1 MDKATLDLSLQK
13 QYALYGDAHHTD
25 NYTPVD
31 ALLNQ
36 QQKLILNT
44 YQSFITNLFNPLADF
59 NSIYLIH
66 GTGTGKT
73 ITSLSVA
80 NEYQKQY
87 RTAMRNDK
95 NSAYGDIRSIVIV
108 GFTKDIFKAEL
119 INHPEFGFIS
129 SNEYKE
135 LKDLQA
141 NAHENT
147 LIMDRLNALQNKLFR
162 RISDRRMNGIFQ
174 FYGYRQ
180 LFLRII
186 NVEDFNKK
194 TGTKNSESSI
204 AYINDIGKILTWIKD
219 GSIRLNHGFIQSLS
233 HSLFI
238 CDEVHNAY
246 YKDNV
251 NIYGLTLQIINDY
264 FAIPKLYNPNWNES
278 QQNCLRFMYLSA
290 TPFNSNPEEIVPII
304 NLLYSQ
310 RDRVQVAD
318 IFDSDK
324 NVTKAGAQLIINKSA
339 GHISY
344 IMDDNPIQ
352 YPEGKFVGET
362 IPAISYL
369 KFIRCP
375 MSKEHQILYDTY
387 MKSRSYGR
395 NNKDSDHKSSSKDDN
410 EDDNE
415 DDDEDDNEKHQSN
428 TLKDFVFKSGKKN
441 KDLLYQ
447 YPLVREE
454 IKEGISP
461 YKETPNKLLVSDTFK
476 LDKLHTYSS
485 KYFSMLSEIIR
496 LKGSQ
501 HGKIFVYHP
510 FVRGSGVDLI
520 CRIFRTNGLLED
532 NEQPGDGSICM
543 DCDMLFK
550 DHGTKTKCNFRPV
563 RFLTITGYISKS
575 MQVGYL
581 RKYNSPDNTNGESFK
596 ILLGSK
602 AMSESHTLKACRH
615 LMVVHQPASISK
627 LIQIVGRGIRKN
639 SHELLPKELRTVEI
653 QIFVTSTNAKS
664 KDSLSIEEESYRSK
678 MDNYKSIL
686 NIERILFDQSIDYLI
701 NFRFKTRESPKLIGD
716 TFPLQMELQQKYKAM
731 KPISQTQLQY
741 NLKHNIFYIDQ
752 ELDICKYIIK
762 RVLLEIQPLVMIDK
776 LIDIVRT
783 PPFNIEMDTKL
794 ISEGAIR
801 YAIKELSFGEN
812 DFMTM
817 DKRSIDMLGVGN
829 KPILTPNQTA
839 DTIWGSS
846 KVVSS
851 LDGNIYKII
860 HSTIPSGQEIIYL
873 EDVYKPVTDLHEL
886 IASNDFVT
894 NNMQIDLEA
903 LLNDWT
909 KFVQIDEIVKDIL
922 EDYNKYK
929 TIKGAIEKRISQFTL
944 ETHTKLIEYIIIM
957 ASKFVFNKKKAS
969 TDPNM
974 LCELLEY
981 YEQYYMVITIKDA
994 MNSVIAPTYKK
1005 YAVMT
1010 GTPWK
1015 KAFIDGKLPSKLN
1028 MSDFPIGHY
1037 VMYIPK
1043 VISFEAI
1050 TKQKILWTE
1059 YNNIYKTDRWT
1070 YPYEMIIYYD
1080 RNDNSIFNTLKI
1092 RDLSDAHSKGI
1103 TMKFLQ
1109 MEMLEAIAKKLK
1121 ITNKCTNKGSIIQLI
1136 EKKTQDLEL
1145 EYRKTNSKKKIVYYP
1160 YEPLGKENI

>member
-1 MDKATLDLSLQK
+1 MDKATLDISLQK
-13 QYALYGDAHHTD
+13 QYALYGDAHHTG
-25 NYTPVD
+25 NYTPID

-44 YQSFITNLFNPLADF
+44 YQSFIANLFNPLADI
-59 NSIYLIH
+59 NSILLIH

-87 RTAMRNDK
+87 RTVMRNDK
-95 NSAYGDIRSIVIV
+95 NSAYNDIRSIVIV

-119 INHPEFGFIS
+119 INHPEFGFVS
-129 SNEYKE
+129 SDEYKE

-147 LIMDRLNALQNKLFR
+147 LIMDKLNTLQNKLFR

-194 TGTKNSESSI
+194 TGTKNSESSLS
-204 AYINDIGKILTWIKD
+204 YINDITKIISWIKD

-238 CDEVHNAY
+238 CDEVHNVY
-246 YKDNV
+246 YKDDV

-264 FAIPKLYNPNWNES
+264 FAIPKLYNPNWDES

-310 RDRVQVAD
+310 KDRIQMED

-324 NVTKAGAQLIINKSA
+324 NITKAGRQTIIDKSS

-352 YPEGKFVGET
+352 YPEGMFKGET
-362 IPAISYL
+362 IPLIPYL
-369 KFIRCP
+369 KFVRCP
-375 MSKEHQILYDTY
+375 MSKEHQTLYDSY
-387 MKSRSYGR
+387 LKSRTRSR
-395 NNKDSDHKSSSKDDN
+395 DNKNN
-410 EDDNE
+410 EDE
-415 DDDEDDNEKHQSN
+415 DEDEGEDGDGDEDESIEKHQSN

-447 YPLVREE
+447 FPLVRDE

-461 YKETPNKLLVSDTFK
+461 YKETSNKLLISDTFK

-485 KYFSMLSEIIR
+485 KYFALISEIMR
-496 LKGSQ
+496 LKGQQ

-510 FVRGSGVDLI
+510 FVKGSGVDLL
-520 CRIFRTNGLLED
+520 CRILRTNGILED
-532 NEQPGDGSICM
+532 NEQPGDSSICM
-543 DCDMLFK
+543 DCDLLFK
-550 DHGTKTKCNFRPV
+550 EHNNKTKCAFRPV
-563 RFLTITGYISKS
+563 RFLTITGYLSKN
-575 MQVGYL
+575 MQAAYL

-653 QIFVTSTNAKS
+653 QIFVTSTNSKS
-664 KDSLSIEEESYRSK
+664 KEILSLEEESYKIK
-678 MDNYKSIL
+678 MDSYKSIL
-686 NIERILFDQSIDYLI
+686 SIERILFDQSIDYLI
-701 NFRFKTRESPKLIGD
+701 NFRFKTRETPKLIGD
-716 TFPLQMELQQKYKAM
+716 TFPLQTDMMQKYKAM
-731 KPISQTQLQY
+731 KQVSQTQLQY

-752 ELDICKYIIK
+752 ELNICKTIIK
-762 RVLLEIQPLVMIDK
+762 RILLEIQPIVMIDT
-776 LIDIVRT
+776 LISMVRN
-783 PPFNIEMDTKL
+783 PPFNIEMDTQL

-801 YAIKELSFGEN
+801 YAIQELSFGEN

-817 DKRSIDMLGVGN
+817 DKRSIDVLGVGN
-829 KPILTPNQTA
+829 KPVLTPNQIA
-839 DTIWGSS
+839 DTIWGAS
-846 KVVSS
+846 KVVTS

-860 HSTIPSGQEIIYL
+860 HSAIPNGQEIIYL

-886 IASNDFVT
+886 IASNNFVK
-894 NNMQIDLEA
+894 NDMQIDLEV

-909 KFVQIDEIVKDIL
+909 KFVQIDEIVNNIL
-922 EDYNKYK
+922 EDYNTNK

-957 ASKFVFNKKKAS
+957 VTKFVFNKKKSSVNA
-969 TDPNM
+969 NM
-974 LCELLEY
+974 ICDLLEY
-981 YEQYYMVITIKDA
+981 YESHYMVITIKDA
-994 MNSVIAPTYKK
+994 MSSVIAPTYKK
-1005 YAVMT
+1005 YAIMT

-1015 KAFIDGKLPSKLN
+1015 KAFIEGKLPSKIN

-1043 VISFEAI
+1043 VISFDAI
-1050 TKQKILWTE
+1050 MKHKILWTE
-1059 YNNIYKTDRWT
+1059 YNNIYKIQQWE
-1070 YPYEMIIYYD
+1070 YPDKLIIYYE
-1080 RNDNSIFNTLKI
+1080 RIDNSIFNMLKI
-1092 RDLSDAHSKGI
+1092 RDLTDPHSKGI
-1103 TMKFLQ
+1103 TMKFLP
-1109 MEMLEAIAKKLK
+1109 MEALVVIAKKLK
-1121 ITNKCTNKGSIIQLI
+1121 IPNKCTNKSCIIELV
-1136 EKKTQDLEL
+1136 EAKARSMEL
-1145 EYRKTNSKKKIVYYP
+1145 EYRKTNSKKKIIYYP
-1160 YEPLGKENI
+1160 YEALSKDQT